1 MIKYQL
7 ICDAEHDFEGWFRD
21 SADYDSQAEDGLVEC
36 PACGSEKVRKAVM
49 APAVVGGKRSGSRA
63 ARLAEIKRDMGKAV
77 ERARDYVEKNF
88 DYVGDEFPEE
98 ARKIHYGEKEERGI
112 YGEASGKEVKDLV
125 DEGVSV
131 APLPGVRRNQPESV
145 EPSAD
150 AKPPQSGAANKTDK
164 TRRRK
169 PRVTETKKLN

>member
-21 SADYDSQAEDGLVEC
+21 SADYDAQAEDGLVEC
-36 PACGSEKVRKAVM
+36 PACGSEKIRKAMM
-49 APAVVGGKRSGSRA
+49 APAIVGGKRSSSRA
-63 ARLAEIKRDMGKAV
+63 ARLAEIKRDMGQAV

-88 DYVGDEFPEE
+88 DYVGDQFPEE

-112 YGEASGKEVKDLV
+112 YGEATGKEVKDLV

-131 APLPGVRRNQPESV
+131 APLPGPRRTSP
-145 EPSAD
+145 EPSDDAASPQASAAD
-150 AKPPQSGAANKTDK
+150 KPG
-164 TRRRK
+164 K
-169 PRVTETKKLN
+169 PRGKQRVTENKKLN